1 MIEYLTSIASFIQG
15 RAKQMSDENKV
26 PVPHSWERDDRSFN
40 NQRAK
45 HVKFTS
51 QDSYYPSLEDRVSPK
66 DQMTLMYKLA
76 IHLCNDLSA
85 YTKV

>member
-1 MIEYLTSIASFIQG
+1 MKTEFQCPICGEGMIEVFQPNLVLF
-15 RAKQMSDENKV
+15 
-26 PVPHSWERDDRSFN
+26 
-40 NQRAK
+40 RAK